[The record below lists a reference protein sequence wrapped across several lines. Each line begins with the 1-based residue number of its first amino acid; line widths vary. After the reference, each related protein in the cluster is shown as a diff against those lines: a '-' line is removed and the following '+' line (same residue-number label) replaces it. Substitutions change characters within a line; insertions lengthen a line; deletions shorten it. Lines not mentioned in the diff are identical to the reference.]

1 MGKDYIYT
9 GARAH
14 SMHTRIHTY
23 TTHSRNRYT
32 CEINKRSYINKYIYI
47 YYIYKYY
54 IDAIR
59 CASRNIYGADMR
71 EREKREENEKNI
83 YIFEYISIY
92 IFTYF
97 QSKPLIDYL

>member
-1 MGKDYIYT
+1 MK
-9 GARAH
+9 
-14 SMHTRIHTY
+14 
-23 TTHSRNRYT
+23 
-32 CEINKRSYINKYIYI
+32 
-47 YYIYKYY
+47 
-54 IDAIR
+54 
-59 CASRNIYGADMR
+59 